1 MIVAAVTAAAAAVT
15 RRLMCRSECVTVIRV
30 ESESQVA
37 PPAQRT
43 RTPTQSTAAEGDIH
57 VMCRGGGMLAAVGI
71 GGAGVPPDGVRCAG
85 VQWLQVE
92 RETVGVVM
100 STSSVACCQL
110 QTL

>member
-1 MIVAAVTAAAAAVT
+1 
-15 RRLMCRSECVTVIRV
+15 
-30 ESESQVA
+30 
-37 PPAQRT
+37 
-43 RTPTQSTAAEGDIH
+43 
-57 VMCRGGGMLAAVGI
+57 MLAAVGI